1 MSVIERLS
9 LTFPHV
15 QIKPTLI
22 LIYKNTVWTQ
32 LWSAVV
38 SHFQELW
45 WLVWSPGHAEE
56 GPHAQPLSPGLVHR
70 FYAARTREGA
80 CQVSCQ
86 SDKQKIKWTVLC
98 CEPAKMGRHGAGTAK
113 NRSGST
119 TTLRLF
125 LTRKN
130 GKPSSFTADPNSS
143 RSESYTNLGW
153 GCITKWSRSLRYSNW
168 FGLKTKTSFFI
179 VSVSWYFYSVTQWPA
194 ASRDSDPYSFSY
206 KSWSSL
212 ISKQDPNPAFF
223 FSLPEIIFLLQ
234 LRNC

>member
-9 LTFPHV
+9 LTFPQV

-70 FYAARTREGA
+70 LYAARTREGA

-98 CEPAKMGRHGAGTAK
+98 CEPAKMGRHEAGTAE

-153 GCITKWSRSLRYSNW
+153 GCITNDPDRL
-168 FGLKTKTSFFI
+168 GTAI
-179 VSVSWYFYSVTQWPA
+179 
-194 ASRDSDPYSFSY
+194 DSDQRRKRPFL
-206 KSWSSL
+206 SS
-212 ISKQDPNPAFF
+212 QFRD
-223 FSLPEIIFLLQ
+223 IFTVLHNDLLLQ
-234 LRNC
+234 EIQIRINNNK